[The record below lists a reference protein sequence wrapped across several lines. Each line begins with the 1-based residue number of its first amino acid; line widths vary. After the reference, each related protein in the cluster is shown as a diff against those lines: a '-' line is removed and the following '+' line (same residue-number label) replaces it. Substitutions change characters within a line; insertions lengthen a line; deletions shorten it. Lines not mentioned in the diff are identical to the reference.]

1 MCVLGI
7 FGIGVAWVV
16 AVPMDYP
23 FGEMP
28 KIGWRGQMISAIL
41 SQVGWFSPDMFLS
54 IGDIEFGSFGI
65 VCAGNF

>member
-1 MCVLGI
+1 
-7 FGIGVAWVV
+7 
-16 AVPMDYP
+16 MDYP

-41 SQVGWFSPDMFLS
+41 SQVGWCSPDMFLS